1 MKEIYDLALRQLQA
15 LLEDEHDEMGV
26 LANAAALIK
35 EVTNYFW
42 VGFYVVR
49 GDELLLGPF
58 QGSVACMHI
67 AYGRGVCGTTWKE
80 RRTIVVDDVH
90 QFPGHIA
97 CSSLSQSEVVVPLF
111 NGKGDVKAVLD
122 VDSELLAD
130 FSPDDVTFLE
140 SAAAI
145 VSKALYV

>member
-1 MKEIYDLALRQLQA
+1 MKEKYDLALRQLQA

-67 AYGRGVCGTTWKE
+67 AYGRGVCGTTWRE

-111 NGKGDVKAVLD
+111 KGKGDVKAVLD